1 LAVLLI
7 VIGLLLGFMAWE
19 YQVHKRNLRKV
30 PLRIHVNGTRGKSS
44 VTRLIAAGLRAGGVV
59 TCAKTTG
66 SRPRMILE
74 DGSEYTIQ
82 RQGRANIL
90 EQLRAVAVSS
100 RRGAQAL
107 VAECMALSPALQVLC
122 EEKMIRSSIGVI
134 TNVRADHLDVMGP
147 AVEDVARALGGTMPR
162 NNPLVTAEDDP
173 ELLKILSQAAEK
185 HKSKLICVTP
195 DAEGITDEIMRRFP
209 YVEHPENVALA
220 CKVCELAG
228 VERGRSIE
236 GMVGATPDLGAL
248 RIIHLDFF
256 AKEIDFIHAFAAND
270 PDSTLVIWNLV
281 LKLFSGERQNVAILN
296 CREDRPQRS
305 VALGEIL
312 PNLSG
317 LHRVLLTGSGT
328 RIAMEAAMKKGMH
341 PEKLIVLERP
351 RPEDVFE
358 RAVAQIVKAGT
369 VFGMGNIGG
378 GGAAI
383 VEYFENRATVPEGVS
398 KSTSAG
404 A

>member
-1 LAVLLI
+1 LVVLFI
-7 VIGLLLGFMAWE
+7 VLGVLLGFMAWE
-19 YQVHKRNLRKV
+19 YQVHLRNLRKV

-44 VTRLIAAGLRAGGVV
+44 VTRLIAAGLRSGGMT

-90 EQLRAVAVSS
+90 EQLRAVAVAS

-107 VAECMALSPALQVLC
+107 VAECMALNPSLQVLC

-147 AVEDVARALGGTMPR
+147 AVEDVARALGGAVPR
-162 NNPLVTAEDDP
+162 KNPLVTAENDP
-173 ELLKILSQAAEK
+173 ELLKILKQAAEK
-185 HKSKLICVTP
+185 QKAKLVLVTP
-195 DAEGITDEIMRRFP
+195 DGEGITEEIMRKFP
-209 YVEHPENVALA
+209 YVEHPENVAVA

-228 VERGRSIE
+228 VEREQALS
-236 GMVGATPDLGAL
+236 GMAKATPDLGAL
-248 RIIHLDFF
+248 RIIHLAFF
-256 AKEIDFIHAFAAND
+256 AKEIDFIQAFAAND
-270 PDSTLVIWNLV
+270 PDSTLVIWNRV
-281 LKLFSGERQNVAILN
+281 LKLFSGERQNVVILN

-305 VALGEIL
+305 VALGENL
-312 PNLSG
+312 PRMQSI
-317 LHRVLLTGSGT
+317 HRILLTGTGT
-328 RIAMEAAMKKGMH
+328 RIAMEAALKKGMH
-341 PEKLIVLERP
+341 PEKLIVLEDP

-358 RAVAQIVKAGT
+358 RAVAQIVKSGT
-369 VFGMGNIGG
+369 VLGVGNVGG
-378 GGAAI
+378 GGAGI
-383 VEYFENRATVPEGVS
+383 IEYFENRAEVPNG
-398 KSTSAG
+398 KSAG

>member
-1 LAVLLI
+1 
-7 VIGLLLGFMAWE
+7 
-19 YQVHKRNLRKV
+19 V

-44 VTRLIAAGLRAGGVV
+44 VTRLVAAGLRAGGMA

-90 EQLRAVAVSS
+90 EQLRAVAVAS
-100 RRGAQAL
+100 RRGVHAL
-107 VAECMALSPALQVLC
+107 VAECMALSPVLQALC

-134 TNVRADHLDVMGP
+134 TNVRPDHLDVMGP
-147 AVEDVARALGGTMPR
+147 AVEDVARALGGAIPR
-162 NNPLVTAEDDP
+162 DNPLVTSESNP
-173 ELLKILSQAAEK
+173 ELLQILRQAAEK
-185 HKSKLICVTP
+185 QRAKLVCVTP
-195 DAEGITDEIMRRFP
+195 DTEEITQEIMRKFP
-209 YVEHPENVALA
+209 YVEHPENVAVA

-228 VERGRSIE
+228 VERRRALE
-236 GMVGATPDLGAL
+236 GMVHATPDIGAL
-248 RIIHLDFF
+248 RIIHLAFF

-270 PDSTLVIWNLV
+270 PDSTLVIWNRV
-281 LKLFSGERQNVAILN
+281 LELFSGERQNVVILN

-305 VALGEIL
+305 VALGETL
-312 PNLSG
+312 PRMEG
-317 LHRVLLTGSGT
+317 IHRILLTGSGT
-328 RIAMEAAMKKGMH
+328 RISMEAALKKGMH

-369 VFGMGNIGG
+369 VFGMGNIGEG
-378 GGAAI
+378 GTGI
-383 VEYFENRATVPEGVS
+383 IEYFENRAEVPDG
-398 KSTSAG
+398 TSAG

>member
-1 LAVLLI
+1 LLI
-7 VIGLLLGFMAWE
+7 VLGVLLGFMAWE
-19 YQVHKRNLRKV
+19 YQVHLRNRRKV

-44 VTRLIAAGLRAGGVV
+44 VTRLVAAGLRAGGMT

-90 EQLRAVAVSS
+90 EQLRAVAVAS

-107 VAECMALSPALQVLC
+107 VAECMALSPPLQVLS

-147 AVEDVARALGGTMPR
+147 AVEDVARALGGAMPR
-162 NNPLVTAEDDP
+162 ENPLVTAEDDP
-173 ELLKILSQAAEK
+173 ELLKILKQAAEK
-185 HKSKLICVTP
+185 QKAELVCVTP
-195 DAEGITDEIMRRFP
+195 DGEGITEEIMRKFP
-209 YVEHPENVALA
+209 YVEHPENVAVA

-228 VERGRSIE
+228 VERERALE
-236 GMVGATPDLGAL
+236 GMAKATPDLGAL
-248 RIIHLDFF
+248 RIIHLAFF

-281 LKLFSGERQNVAILN
+281 TKLFSKERQNVVILN

-305 VALGEIL
+305 VALGDAL
-312 PNLSG
+312 PRMEG
-317 LHRVLLTGSGT
+317 IHRVLLTGTGT
-328 RIAMEAAMKKGMH
+328 RIAMEAALKKGMH
-341 PEKLIVLERP
+341 PEKMIVLENP

-358 RAVAQIVKAGT
+358 RAVAQIVKTGT
-369 VFGMGNIGG
+369 VFGVGNVGG
-378 GGAAI
+378 GGAGI
-383 VEYFENRATVPEGVS
+383 IEYFENRAAVPEG
-398 KSTSAG
+398 TSSG

>member
-1 LAVLLI
+1 MAVLLI
-7 VIGLLLGFMAWE
+7 VLGVLLGFMAWE
-19 YQVHKRNLRKV
+19 YQVHLRNLRKV

-44 VTRLIAAGLRAGGVV
+44 VTRLIAAGLRAGGMT

-90 EQLRAVAVSS
+90 EQLRAVAVAS

-147 AVEDVARALGGTMPR
+147 AVEDVARALGGAMPR
-162 NNPLVTAEDDP
+162 ENPLVTAEDDP
-173 ELLKILSQAAEK
+173 ELLKILGQAAEK
-185 HKSKLICVTP
+185 QKAELVCVTP
-195 DAEGITDEIMRRFP
+195 DGESITEEIMRKFP
-209 YVEHPENVALA
+209 YVEHPENVAVA

-228 VERGRSIE
+228 VERE
-236 GMVGATPDLGAL
+236 QALAGMAKATPDLGAL
-248 RIIHLDFF
+248 RIIHLAFF

-270 PDSTLVIWNLV
+270 PDSTLVIWSLV
-281 LKLFSGERQNVAILN
+281 LNQFADERQNVVILN

-305 VALGEIL
+305 VALGGTL
-312 PNLSG
+312 PRMERI
-317 LHRVLLTGSGT
+317 HRVLLTGSGT
-328 RIAMEAAMKKGMH
+328 RIAMEAALKKGMH
-341 PEKLIVLERP
+341 PEKLIVLENP

-358 RAVAQIVKAGT
+358 RAVAQIVKTGT
-369 VFGMGNIGG
+369 VFGIGNIGG
-378 GGAAI
+378 GGAGI
-383 VEYFENRATVPEGVS
+383 IEYFENRAEVP
-398 KSTSAG
+398 AG
-404 A
+404 MTGA

>member
-7 VIGLLLGFMAWE
+7 VIGVLLGFMAWE
-19 YQVHKRNLRKV
+19 YQVHKHNLRKV
-30 PLRIHVNGTRGKSS
+30 PMRIHVNGTRGKSS
-44 VTRLIAAGLRAGGVV
+44 VTRLIAAGLRAGGVS

-90 EQLRAVAVSS
+90 EQLRAVAVTS
-100 RRGAQAL
+100 RRGAHAL

-147 AVEDVARALGGTMPR
+147 AVEDVARALSGSMPR
-162 NNPLVTAEDDP
+162 DNPLVTAESDP
-173 ELLKILSQAAEK
+173 ELLKILGQAAEK
-185 HKSKLICVTP
+185 HKAKLVCVTP
-195 DAEGITDEIMRRFP
+195 DGENITEDIMRRFP
-209 YVEHPENVALA
+209 YVEHPENVAVA
-220 CKVCELAG
+220 CKVCEMAG
-228 VERGRSIE
+228 VERRRALE
-236 GMVGATPDLGAL
+236 GMVSATPDLGAL
-248 RIIHLDFF
+248 RIIHLAFF

-270 PDSTLVIWNLV
+270 PDSTHVIWNRV
-281 LKLFSGERQNVAILN
+281 LKLFSGERQNVVILN

-312 PNLSG
+312 PIMQG
-317 LHRVLLTGSGT
+317 IHRVLLTGSGT
-328 RIAMEAAMKKGMH
+328 RIAMEAALKKGMH
-341 PEKLIVLERP
+341 PEKLIVLEKP

-358 RAVAQIVKAGT
+358 RAVAQIIKAGT
-369 VFGMGNIGG
+369 VFGMGNIHG

-383 VEYFENRATVPEGVS
+383 IEYFENRAEVPEGT
-398 KSTSAG
+398 STG